1 MIKRVNQIVDSPRFL
16 QMTILLLTALL
27 AIMVVQNQNKLKEQN
42 FSINPPAEEIIVGRE
57 IKPVTLKT
65 LDRRDFNFSEL
76 PNSYTLLIFFAT
88 NCPYCAKDAPLW
100 QKMYEGAIIR
110 NIGIFGIT
118 SESDTQVISE
128 YAQKHNIL
136 FPILLDQKR
145 ELFSQLRIFGTP
157 TKVLLSSDMS
167 IIQVWQGWTTQQCGQ
182 SDLGGIYAFFGI
194 APDDLPVGSSLGDS
208 FSPSSNP

>member
-88 NCPYCAKDAPLW
+88 DCPYCAKDAPLW

-136 FPILLDQKR
+136 FPILLDQKQ
-145 ELFSQLRIFGTP
+145 ELFTQLRIFGTP
-157 TKVLLSSDMS
+157 TKVFLSSDMS
-167 IIQVWQGWTTQQCGQ
+167 IIQVWQGWTTQQSGQ
-182 SDLGGIYAFFGI
+182 SDLGGVYAFFGI
-194 APDDLPVGSSLGDS
+194 APDELPSNSLRES
-208 FSPSSNP
+208 FSPLSNP

>member
-76 PNSYTLLIFFAT
+76 PNSYTLLKT
-88 NCPYCAKDAPLW
+88 LEK
-100 QKMYEGAIIR
+100 
-110 NIGIFGIT
+110 
-118 SESDTQVISE
+118 
-128 YAQKHNIL
+128 
-136 FPILLDQKR
+136 
-145 ELFSQLRIFGTP
+145 
-157 TKVLLSSDMS
+157 
-167 IIQVWQGWTTQQCGQ
+167 
-182 SDLGGIYAFFGI
+182 
-194 APDDLPVGSSLGDS
+194 
-208 FSPSSNP
+208 